1 MHIAGCSTTAV
12 IYLLT
17 DVISFWDRCCCKSVN
32 IFSTKCQWNY
42 YMVINQPIQH
52 FVMKPF
58 QCFCAHN
65 AKNDLSN
72 QWCRLHCSVK
82 TLGNFQLF
90 IISAWNL
97 ALHRYLQ
104 SGVDIEASSGWI
116 HAGNILR
123 IVDFFQ
129 AQFLPVIPGGGKKIN
144 KREKNKNKNSDFFF
158 PPCFFRQ

>member
-1 MHIAGCSTTAV
+1 MHVAGCSTTAV

-17 DVISFWDRCCCKSVN
+17 DVISFWDRCKSVN

-42 YMVINQPIQH
+42 YMVINQPSQH

-58 QCFCAHN
+58 SDWNEQTLDCEHN
-65 AKNDLSN
+65 AKNDLN
-72 QWCRLHCSVK
+72 YQWCRLHCSVK

-116 HAGNILR
+116 HAGNILG

-129 AQFLPVIPGGGKKIN
+129 AQFLPVIPGGGKKK
-144 KREKNKNKNSDFFF
+144 KRKK
-158 PPCFFRQ
+158 